1 MLYYMIALLIIAADQ
16 LTKWL
21 VVKNMELGQSIPI
34 IDQVF
39 YITSHRNTGAAWGI
53 LAGQMWFFYLI
64 TTAVIIGIVYYIQR
78 YTKGQR
84 LLALP
89 SDLCLAVLSATLLIG
104 LSDRKLWILSMLL
117 LSITITRYLT
127 SRTLHYVSA

>member
-39 YITSHRNTGAAWGI
+39 YITSHRNTGAAWG
-53 LAGQMWFFYLI
+53 Y
-64 TTAVIIGIVYYIQR
+64 
-78 YTKGQR
+78 
-84 LLALP
+84 
-89 SDLCLAVLSATLLIG
+89 
-104 LSDRKLWILSMLL
+104 
-117 LSITITRYLT
+117 
-127 SRTLHYVSA
+127 

>member
-1 MLYYMIALLIIAADQ
+1 MIGMLWPSSMF
-16 LTKWL
+16 LTTSHFAKWL

-78 YTKGQR
+78 YTYN
-84 LLALP
+84 
-89 SDLCLAVLSATLLIG
+89 AVCN
-104 LSDRKLWILSMLL
+104 KQ
-117 LSITITRYLT
+117 YQ
-127 SRTLHYVSA
+127 